1 MPLDPKCK
9 AFLDEMVNQQGKPF
23 EEMNLEEVQ
32 ARCATRCPR
41 LRHVWHARARGTSGG
56 AGHRDPGRLGGRAD
70 LLASRRRASARFDV
84 LPWRRMGV
92 RQPRVGGWPV
102 PRALANASECIVV
115 SVDYR
120 LAPEHRYPTAAED
133 CYAITKHVGEHP
145 EDFAA
150 DPSRIAVAGDSAGG
164 NLAAVVCQMA
174 RDRGGPLISYQLLV
188 YPCVDYLDASPSM
201 TENAQDYFLTRLGMN
216 WFWNQYADVAHAREP
231 YLSPLQAKSF
241 AGLPPAM
248 VFTAEYDPLRDQG
261 ELYARRLSEAGVPVT
276 LKRFD
281 GMIHGF
287 FVMGGVIEQGGGG
300 HRAGRRRCG
309 QRSFGCHGAGALK
322 WTASGSHARPA
333 ASIAV
338 ISPDSSI

>member
-1 MPLDPKCK
+1 MPLDPKCR
-9 AFLDEMVNQQGKPF
+9 AFLDEMAKQPGKPF
-23 EEMNLEEVQ
+23 EEMNLEDIQ
-32 ARCATRCPR
+32 AVRESMPEGFGMSGPPEPVARVEDRGIATP
-41 LRHVWHARARGTSGG
+41 GG
-56 AGHRDPGRLGGRAD
+56 LVA
-70 LLASRRRASARFDV
+70 
-84 LPWRRMGV
+84 V
-92 RQPRVGGWPV
+92 RIYWPRVDRHLPVLMFFHGGGWVFGNPMWV
-102 PRALANASECIVV
+102 DGPCRMLANASESIVV
-115 SVDYR
+115 SVDFR

-133 CYAITKHVGEHP
+133 CYAITKHVADHP

-174 RDRGGPLISYQLLV
+174 RDRGGPLISYQLLI

-231 YLSPLQAKSF
+231 YLSPLHAKSL

-281 GMIHGF
+281 GMIHSF
-287 FVMGGVIEQGGGG
+287 FVMGGVIEQGREAIALGAAGVASALSAAAA
-300 HRAGRRRCG
+300 RA
-309 QRSFGCHGAGALK
+309 H
-322 WTASGSHARPA
+322 
-333 ASIAV
+333 
-338 ISPDSSI
+338 